1 MEAKVLITVRGGVNT
16 SFRTNLAD
24 CKVLIIDY
32 DLFDDGVEPVREA
45 EEQDGSFEDGKSYL
59 LFDDGDDADLEIA
72 KKLKELK
79 Y

>member
-1 MEAKVLITVRGGVNT
+1 MEAKVLITVRGGVIT
-16 SFRTNLAD
+16 SFRTNLPD

-32 DLFDDGVEPVREA
+32 DLFDDGVEAVREV

-59 LFDDGDDADLEIA
+59 LFDDGDEADKEITGKLRELE
-72 KKLKELK
+72 

>member
-1 MEAKVLITVRGGVNT
+1 MEAKVLITVRGGIIT
-16 SFRTNLAD
+16 SFRTNLPD

-32 DLFDDGVEPVREA
+32 DLFDDGVEPVRQV
-45 EEQDGSFEDGKSYL
+45 EEQDGSFEDGRSYL

-72 KKLKELK
+72 EQLKELN